1 MEEVQRLLSSA
12 ARDCVPEERN
22 SFVSF
27 QANTGVEVSVLF
39 VLYFFIVSIYTKVF
53 FRIWMFSTVQFR
65 AQYTDLLE
73 LEFKIEASDYV

>member
-53 FRIWMFSTVQFR
+53 FQ
-65 AQYTDLLE
+65 DLDV
-73 LEFKIEASDYV
+73 FDSSVSRTIHGSS

>member
-53 FRIWMFSTVQFR
+53 FQ
-65 AQYTDLLE
+65 DLDVFDSSVLRT
-73 LEFKIEASDYV
+73 IHGSS